1 MKKDKKETTNEL
13 IIPEMEPLEDI
24 KIEQTEN
31 IKKEDKEKEKETI
44 NVENDIS
51 ENKSITNSQELLN
64 LLNKSIKTME
74 QLQQECKVIYR
85 DKSLTG
91 SLIFDKYRFYMPILL
106 DSRIGRRLS
115 KFARFAFN
123 TDKELSNKFNIREAL
138 SICIKFLKILKQD
151 TKKSIVKRIPI
162 FNDQHFFATD
172 NEGTIINDNPKL
184 DFLDRCERE
193 CKDICDSIHQY
204 KFLKYDYN
212 RDLDALFGSL
222 IEGLQGIKEYGFKR
236 LKNFKSFSDLTI
248 RLDQINRCL

>member
-13 IIPEMEPLEDI
+13 IIPEMESLEDI
-24 KIEQTEN
+24 KI
-31 IKKEDKEKEKETI
+31 KKTDDTKQEEKEKETTK
-44 NVENDIS
+44 VENNIS

-74 QLQQECKVIYR
+74 QLQQDCKVIYR

-91 SLIFDKYRFYMPILL
+91 TIFDKYRFYMPILL
-106 DSRIGRRLS
+106 DSRIGRKLS
-115 KFARFAFN
+115 KFARFVFN
-123 TDKELSNKFNIREAL
+123 TDKELSDKFTIREAL
-138 SICIKFLKILKQD
+138 AICTKFLKILKND
-151 TKKSIVKRIPI
+151 TKKSIVKRRPI

-193 CKDICDSIHQY
+193 CNNICDSIHQY

-222 IEGLQGIKEYGFKR
+222 IEGLQSIREYGFKR

-248 RLDQINRCL
+248 RLNQINRCL